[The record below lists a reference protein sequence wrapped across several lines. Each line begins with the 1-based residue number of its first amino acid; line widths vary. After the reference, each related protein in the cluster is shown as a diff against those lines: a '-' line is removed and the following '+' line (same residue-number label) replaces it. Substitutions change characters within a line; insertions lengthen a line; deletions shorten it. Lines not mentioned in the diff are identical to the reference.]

1 MNVLAA
7 AVASVLA
14 AHTAVGFT
22 PLPRFAAPLGHS
34 PRVASAATPAAS
46 SVAATLRFRR
56 RSCSRRATEDGEDL
70 PASSD
75 IDWDKEWS
83 KVARGEVKA
92 SEPGLEPPSEIQKA
106 QYKGAWLNPL
116 DVDDAP
122 PPAARTHLSTYATGP
137 LHSAHRPT
145 LTPLPPLR
153 PSPAADQP
161 GQGAGA
167 DVGCAAG
174 RLEILDWHNRG
185 HLRGNG
191 AAGERGGRFGV
202 SVPSVTAGRAA
213 VWQRDAF

>member
-1 MNVLAA
+1 MSVLV

-34 PRVASAATPAAS
+34 PRVASGATPAAS
-46 SVAATLRFRR
+46 AVAATRFRR

-145 LTPLPPLR
+145 LTPSPP
-153 PSPAADQP
+153 
-161 GQGAGA
+161 
-167 DVGCAAG
+167 CAPVQQQINQVKVPVPTWDA
-174 RLEILDWHNRG
+174 
-185 HLRGNG
+185 LRGDWKFWIGIIVAISVGTALLGNV
-191 AAGERGGRFGV
+191 ADDSV
-202 SVPSVTAGRAA
+202 SLYQV
-213 VWQRDAF
+213 